1 MFTSNLCKRI
11 IPCLD
16 VANGRTVKGIK
27 FKDLRDVGNPVE
39 QALVYQEQ
47 GADEI
52 MFLDIMASVE
62 GRQTTVNLVTKIAE
76 QLAIP
81 LTVGGGIS
89 SFEDASRLLQ
99 SGADKVSVNT
109 AAVNRPSLITEIANI
124 FGSQCCVL
132 AIDARKY
139 SSTSNTDKAE
149 TWEVLIGGG
158 RQSTRID
165 AFQWAQ
171 QAIELGAGEILLTS
185 WDQDGT
191 LSGFDLKLLECF
203 AKKLSVPVIA
213 SGGARGPACF
223 VDAFNIGGA
232 DAALAATIFHDGIW
246 TIKDLK
252 NEIKKQGVPV
262 RSC

>member
-27 FKDLRDVGNPVE
+27 FKDLRDVGDPLH
-39 QALVYQEQ
+39 QALTYQEQ

-62 GRQTTVNLVTKIAE
+62 GRQTTLELITKIAE

-89 SFEDASRLLQ
+89 NFEDASRLLK

-109 AAVNRPSLITEIANI
+109 PAVNRPALITEIANI

-139 SSTSNTDKAE
+139 TAKETSNSLE
-149 TWEVLIGGG
+149 SWEVLTHGG
-158 RQSTRID
+158 RQSTGIN

-191 LSGFDLKLLECF
+191 LSGFDLKLLEHF
-203 AKKLSVPVIA
+203 AKPLSVPVIA
-213 SGGARGPACF
+213 SGGAKDPASF

-232 DAALAATIFHDGIW
+232 DAALAATIFHDGMW
-246 TIKDLK
+246 TVRALK
-252 NEIKKQGVPV
+252 NEIQQQGVPV
-262 RSC
+262 RLC